1 MTTETDTESTA
12 LRLRRELQEAADAG
26 ERIGLQYQQGIINPM
41 ELAKLMGVRPQHVYA
56 DIRSG
61 KLTHVVDN
69 NTQKKVV
76 PAAIA
81 IHYATMYLDNKAA
94 RLLQLEQEAAAIA
107 DAS

>member
-1 MTTETDTESTA
+1 
-12 LRLRRELQEAADAG
+12 LQESVDAG
-26 ERIGLQYQQGIINPM
+26 ERVGIQFREGIINPM
-41 ELAKLMGVRPQHVYA
+41 ELAKLMGVRPQMVYQ

-81 IHYATMYLDNKAA
+81 IDYAAKYLDRKAQ
-94 RLLQLEQEAAAIA
+94 RILQHAQEAEAIA
-107 DAS
+107 AAS